1 MDSKQSRSEPIIP
14 CPLHLRL
21 GSAYDPER
29 AITDDAGADHYANLD
44 LDRRRRLSGIIQ
56 PVELVSSD
64 SEQFALEGLAEPRL
78 EFVMSPTP
86 LHDETL
92 VCVFGRKR
100 PQDVS

>member
-21 GSAYDPER
+21 ASAYDPER
-29 AITDDAGADHYANLD
+29 ARTTPLADHDANVD
-44 LDRRRRLSGIIQ
+44 LDRRRRLGGIIQ